1 MRVCTKCSKSNQDH
15 YRFCLGCGAE
25 LQGAGTGDASEVL
38 EFIPKRA
45 LKCDYC
51 GARIGTDARKC
62 EECGAPVKG

>member
-25 LQGAGTGDASEVL
+25 LQGASKTSEVL
-38 EFIPKRA
+38 EFIPRRA

-51 GARIGTDARKC
+51 GAKIGAESRKC